1 MVAGH
6 PTLELMDW
14 KRRVAVLFAEVRA
27 ARGDPDAVERF
38 REHKDTMFREHPS
51 SPIPDAGRAAFAG
64 VPYYPYL
71 AEARVEA
78 PLEPEDDG
86 PSFTIPS
93 STDEPIAF
101 RRLGFVGFEFEG
113 EQIRLAVYWLTGYG
127 GGIFLPFRDATA
139 GEETYGGGRYL
150 LDTVKGGD
158 LGMSEDGER
167 LVLDF
172 NYAYNPSCS
181 YDPRWSC
188 PLAPLENR
196 LDVPIRAGERMD
208 D

>member
-1 MVAGH
+1 MAEGH
-6 PTLELMDW
+6 PSLQLMDW

-27 ARGDPDAVERF
+27 ARGDPDAVQRF
-38 REHKDTMFREHPS
+38 RDGKDALFREHPS
-51 SPIPDAGRAAFAG
+51 SPIPEAERAGYPG
-64 VPYYPYL
+64 IPYYPYS

-78 PLEPEDDG
+78 ALEPDDEG
-86 PSFTIPS
+86 PTFSLPS
-93 STDEPIAF
+93 STGEPIRC
-101 RRLGFVGFEFEG
+101 RRLGFVEFSLAE
-113 EQIRLAVYWLTGYG
+113 EPLRLAVYWLTGYG
-127 GGIFLPFRDATA
+127 GGILLPFRDATA

-196 LDVPIRAGERMD
+196 LEAPIRAGERLAE
-208 D
+208 